1 MQEPIDFLWIIVCSA
16 LVFLMQAGFL
26 CLESGLTRSKNSIN
40 VAIKNLADFCLTT
53 FIYWL
58 FSFALMF
65 GISTNGIFGT
75 TGFAIDFQSTP
86 MMAGAFFVFQVMFCG
101 ASVTIISGAIAER
114 IKFGAYLLITL
125 VIAGLVYPVFGHWAW
140 AGLDQGV
147 ANGWLNSKGF
157 IDFAGSTVVHSV
169 GGWAALA
176 ILLIIGSRHG
186 RFNENGKAIPI
197 KHSSL
202 SQATLG
208 TVLLFIGWL
217 GFNGGS
223 TLALNSQVSLIIVN
237 TVIAGSVGAC
247 SAGLLGYAVQ
257 NKLNVTQFMNGCL
270 GGLVA
275 ITAGCFAVSTP
286 AAVMIGLVGGMIVIG
301 VEQFLE
307 YQQIDDAVG
316 AIPVHLGA
324 GIWGTLA
331 VGLYG
336 DLEVLATGLTRFEQ
350 VQVQF
355 LGIASC
361 AVWTLGVTYSLM
373 FLINKIYPIRVSLPH
388 EIIGLNVSE
397 HGVVEENLAD
407 ENLSDKNVPKDLN
420 AKEDV
425 NSLKVI

>member
-1 MQEPIDFLWIIVCSA
+1 MQQQLDLLWIIVCSA

-26 CLESGLTRSKNSIN
+26 CLESGLTRNKNSIN
-40 VAIKNLADFCLTT
+40 VAIKNLADFCFST
-53 FIYWL
+53 FIYWV
-58 FSFALMF
+58 FSFSLMF
-65 GISTNGIFGT
+65 GSSFYGLWGNSGYLL
-75 TGFAIDFQSTP
+75 DFQTTP

-114 IKFGAYLLITL
+114 IKFGAYLIITF
-125 VIAGLVYPVFGHWAW
+125 VIAGIVYPIFGHWAW

-147 ANGWLNSKGF
+147 TNGWLNSLGF

-176 ILLIIGSRHG
+176 VLLIIGARHG
-186 RFNENGKAIPI
+186 KFSESGKSLPI

-223 TLALNSQVSLIIVN
+223 TLAFNAQVSVIIVN

-257 NKLNVTQFMNGCL
+257 SKLNVTQFMNGCL

-286 AAVMIGLVGGMIVIG
+286 TAVLIGAVGGMIVIG
-301 VEQFLE
+301 VEQYLE
-307 YQQIDDAVG
+307 YLQIDDAVG

-324 GIWGTLA
+324 GVWGTLA

-336 DLEVLATGLTRFEQ
+336 DLDILSTGLTRFEQ
-350 VQVQF
+350 IEVQL
-355 LGIASC
+355 LGVFSC
-361 AVWTLGVTYSLM
+361 GVWTLGVTYSL
-373 FLINKIYPIRVSLPH
+373 LYLVNKIYPLRVDLAH
-388 EIIGLNVSE
+388 EIAGLNASE
-397 HGVVEENLAD
+397 HGVLEDNED
-407 ENLSDKNVPKDLN
+407 FTTTVPLIDS
-420 AKEDV
+420 ARIDDDGV
-425 NSLKVI
+425 